1 MSTSN
6 QTTSNSD
13 PVYWDSYR
21 PDISYNP
28 YEIYRRLRNE
38 APLYYNADYDF
49 YAVSRFADVERV
61 FMDRETFSS
70 ARGDILEVVKA
81 AMDIPKGFFI
91 WEDPPLHTVYRGIVS
106 RVFTPKR
113 MNELE
118 GKIRDYCVRVLDP
131 IADTKRFDFLAD
143 LGHKLPGGV
152 IGMMLGIPDADRDAI
167 RERVDANLRTE
178 EGKPM
183 KPVDIGD
190 LMQGYEQYI
199 DWRIKNPAD
208 DLMTEL
214 LNLEFTDET
223 GTARKLT
230 RDEVLIFVS
239 LIAGAG
245 NETTSR
251 LIGWIGK
258 VLGDNPDQR
267 RQIAAD
273 PSLIP
278 AAIEEILRVEPPSTQ
293 VARYVTRDVEIHG
306 QIIPA
311 GSAIQCLVASANRDE
326 RRFDNADAFD
336 IHRKGPPHITFG
348 RGIHSCL
355 GASLARVEGRIA
367 MDEILKRFPDWTVD
381 IENARLASSS
391 TTRGWDTLPADIG

>member
-1 MSTSN
+1 MS
-6 QTTSNSD
+6 D
-13 PVYWDSYR
+13 VAREKGEPVYWDSYR
-21 PDISYNP
+21 PDISFNP
-28 YEIYRRLRNE
+28 YGIYRRLREE
-38 APLYYNADYDF
+38 APLYYNSEYDF
-49 YAVSRFADVERV
+49 YAVSRFADVDRV
-61 FMDRETFSS
+61 FLDRETFSS
-70 ARGDILEVVKA
+70 ARGDILEIVKSG
-81 AMDIPKGFFI
+81 MEIPKGFFI

-113 MNELE
+113 MNDLE
-118 GKIRDYCVRVLDP
+118 EKIRTYCVQLLDP

-152 IGMMLGIPDADRDAI
+152 IGMMLGIPDEDRDKI
-167 RERVDANLRTE
+167 RESVDTNLRTE

-183 KPVDIGD
+183 KPVEVHD
-190 LMQGYEQYI
+190 LMAGYVEYI
-199 DWRIKNPAD
+199 EWREKNPSD

-223 GTARKLT
+223 GIRRKLT
-230 RDEVLIFVS
+230 RDQVLIFVS
-239 LIAGAG
+239 IIAGAG

-258 VLGDNPDQR
+258 VLGDHPDQR
-267 RQIAAD
+267 REIAAN
-273 PSLIP
+273 PLLIP
-278 AAIEEILRVEPPSTQ
+278 AAIEEILRFEPPSTQ

-306 QIIPA
+306 QIVPA
-311 GSAIQCLVASANRDE
+311 GSAIQCIVAAANRDE
-326 RRFDNADAFD
+326 RRFVNGDTFD
-336 IHRKGPPHITFG
+336 IHRQGQPHIAFG

-367 MDEILKRFPDWTVD
+367 MDEILKRFPNWTLD
-381 IENARLASSS
+381 MEQARLASSS